1 MLSFI
6 EVLAVIVPLLVT
18 CLYVPLLVTCLS
30 YQEPQGLERARGS
43 APSEFLTRLLSV
55 VVIILIHSLQ
65 LMAAWGWGYLNHYYI
80 KYTIVPQSW
89 LQSITD
95 YHVNKHLGI
104 LTPRHERRYFR
115 ILATLEN
122 SLTFERRVTFIYFPN
137 YYSIIIWNLPALNVF
152 NTDYIIN

>member
-18 CLYVPLLVTCLS
+18 YLYVPLLVTCLAHR
-30 YQEPQGLERARGS
+30 ETELAGGDL
-43 APSEFLTRLLSV
+43 FLRFLIRLLLV
-55 VVIILIHSLQ
+55 VYIIIIHSVQ
-65 LMAAWGWGYLNHYYI
+65 LLGYFNHYYI

-89 LQSITD
+89 LHSITA

-122 SLTFERRVTFIYFPN
+122 CLTFERRVTFIYFPN
-137 YYSIIIWNLPALNVF
+137 YYSIIIWNLLDLNVF
-152 NTDYIIN
+152 ITDYIINFSTTLL